1 MLKTKLRWVLV
12 FSVLLASVLWMG
24 TPAAEAA
31 QESISPNIVYEVADS
46 SEITKVAYYFKEY
59 KGKTRLHIELTLKNV
74 SQDVKRYRV
83 NIFLPEGPA
92 AGGLYP
98 RAVKGDVK
106 GVEAGKE
113 LSQEFPMYFNELPSG
128 FTIVVK
134 EMK

>member
-31 QESISPNIVYEVADS
+31 QEGISPNIVYEVADS
-46 SEITKVAYYFKEY
+46 AEITKVAYYFKEY

-74 SQDVKRYRV
+74 SKDVKRYRV

-92 AGGLYP
+92 GGGLYP